1 MMFPV
6 EPGRPLPD
14 TQVASHWNE
23 VSLKRCTPFS
33 VANKMLPS
41 YSTIS
46 ATVET
51 LSQKPMLV
59 PFGAYTSTPV
69 SPQLTHECPVD
80 ELKYETIS
88 MEPDELMVVFHT

>member
-6 EPGRPLPD
+6 ELGKPLPD
-14 TQVASHWNE
+14 VQVVSHWNE

-33 VANKMLPS
+33 VANKILPS

-46 ATVET
+46 VTVEMF
-51 LSQKPMLV
+51 SQKPMLV

-80 ELKYETIS
+80 ELKYDTTSIG
-88 MEPDELMVVFHT
+88 PDELTLAFHT